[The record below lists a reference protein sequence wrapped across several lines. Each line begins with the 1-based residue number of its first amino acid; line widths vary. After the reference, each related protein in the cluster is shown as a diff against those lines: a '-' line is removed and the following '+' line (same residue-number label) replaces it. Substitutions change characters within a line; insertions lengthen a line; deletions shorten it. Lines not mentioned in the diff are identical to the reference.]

1 MKITFEIN
9 RKQIKVGDYCE
20 GEDLMRQLDPRVLYF
35 KNDPGRQERVEKRI
49 EKYQNFSQEFDENSF
64 AYTFFRL
71 DGNRFPDHFWMGRDF
86 IPSLQYYLITYS
98 AAKQFCLDNYKV
110 P

>member
-1 MKITFEIN
+1 MGQDLEYYPMSEYKPSQLLLCTGLEPRQPIVDFVKNRMKITFEIN

-49 EKYQNFSQEFDENSF
+49 EKY
-64 AYTFFRL
+64 
-71 DGNRFPDHFWMGRDF
+71 
-86 IPSLQYYLITYS
+86 
-98 AAKQFCLDNYKV
+98 
-110 P
+110 

>member
-49 EKYQNFSQEFDENSF
+49 EKY
-64 AYTFFRL
+64 
-71 DGNRFPDHFWMGRDF
+71 
-86 IPSLQYYLITYS
+86 
-98 AAKQFCLDNYKV
+98 
-110 P
+110 